1 MIPTSTHARA
11 PLTVIPNGV
20 NGKQLS
26 ATTTANIGR
35 LSFCHA
41 WYGMRY
47 VPKAMMTPKNA
58 HINCFRNMVN
68 AEPPLLT
75 DTIDEAD
82 NTMTS
87 PRAVNTVTLSKIA

>member
-1 MIPTSTHARA
+1 
-11 PLTVIPNGV
+11 
-20 NGKQLS
+20 
-26 ATTTANIGR
+26 
-35 LSFCHA
+35 
-41 WYGMRY
+41 
-47 VPKAMMTPKNA
+47 MMTPKNA
-58 HINCFRNMVN
+58 HISCLRNMVN